1 MEEVKK
7 KRGRKPLNKKDKPE
21 EVKVLKKR
29 GRKPKIKE
37 EVVEPKQLK
46 KRGRKPKPKR
56 PEDLLPKV
64 PKKRGRKP
72 KDKYGFYQK
81 SEVNKLTNHIN
92 DNIILHLPIH
102 SSDLGDNEFDE
113 QSILKYNPNINTPV
127 PYEPTMDDKYMD
139 LSPYPFDNNGDDLK
153 EQNDYTDSQSSELKE
168 SVNNSI
174 SNNNISLV
182 PEEKDNIDTE
192 SENKVNEKKFI
203 LSHENDILNKEFNSV
218 IKTNFQEVSI
228 EQNNKNKTIC
238 ENMNDFKKSNKDNSL
253 PLETNINCWWCCH
266 EFSNTPF
273 ILPIKKVNNCIN
285 AIGCF
290 CSAECATSWNFNSDK
305 RNDDIWESY
314 SLLNLLYRKNLNGS
328 ILKIKFAPPR
338 ESLIKFGGSLT
349 IEEFR
354 SSNNSY
360 NKKIK
365 NICYPII
372 SLIPQM
378 EEVFMSI
385 ADKSNNYIPIDHNRI
400 NKANNDLKLKRN
412 RPVTDPINT
421 LESCMNLKYI

>member
-7 KRGRKPLNKKDKPE
+7 KRGRKPLNKSIKTE

-29 GRKPKIKE
+29 GRKPKIKDE
-37 EVVEPKQLK
+37 SEILVPKELK
-46 KRGRKPKPKR
+46 KRGRKPKPKH
-56 PEDLLPKV
+56 PEELLPKV

-81 SEVNKLTNHIN
+81 NEVNKLTNHLN

-102 SSDLGDNEFDE
+102 SSDLQANDFNE
-113 QSILKYNPNINTPV
+113 QSLLKYNPNLNIPE
-127 PYEPTMDDKYMD
+127 PYEPALDDKFMD
-139 LSPYPFDNNGDDLK
+139 LSPYPFDKDEEDKHSEEISSDISETNTLVSNPLPNSKK
-153 EQNDYTDSQSSELKE
+153 E
-168 SVNNSI
+168 
-174 SNNNISLV
+174 
-182 PEEKDNIDTE
+182 TE
-192 SENKVNEKKFI
+192 SEKMSLEKEEEYNI
-203 LSHENDILNKEFNSV
+203 CHENQMIHKDIDS
-218 IKTNFQEVSI
+218 IKVEFQEVSVELNSKNRI
-228 EQNNKNKTIC
+228 ISNNMT
-238 ENMNDFKKSNKDNSL
+238 EFKKSNENKSV

-266 EFSNTPF
+266 EFLNKPF
-273 ILPIKKVNNCIN
+273 ILPIKKVNNCLN
-285 AIGCF
+285 VIGCF

-314 SLLNLLYRKNLNGS
+314 SLLNLLYRKYLNGNS
-328 ILKIKFAPPR
+328 LKIKFAPPR
-338 ESLIKFGGSLT
+338 ESLLKFGGSLS

-354 SSNNSY
+354 NYNNSY

-365 NICYPII
+365 NICYPVV

-385 ADKSNNYIPIDHNRI
+385 SNKKSSYVPVDINRI
-400 NKANNDLKLKRN
+400 KKVNNDLKLKRN
-412 RPVTDPINT
+412 RPVTDPSNT